1 MELRGSKALVTG
13 GCGGLGRAVCAALEG
28 SGAAVVAADLPGS
41 GADIEADLAQPGG
54 PAAAMEQAGGVDV
67 VVNNAG
73 VEFVGAFTNH
83 TPDELET
90 IMRVN
95 VLAPMELIR
104 EVLPGMLLRGR
115 GHVVNMGSLAGRIP
129 SAYNS
134 TYTATKHAIVGL
146 THSLRSE
153 YRDSPIGFSVVCPG
167 FVSDAGMYGR
177 HEEAVQVPSA
187 LGTIKPGRVGQAV
200 VKAIERDR
208 AEIVVNAR
216 PVRPLMALAAV
227 APDAMSALSRRAGVE
242 ETWRQVGKR
251 KGRL

>member
-13 GCGGLGRAVCAALEG
+13 GCGGLGRAICAALAD
-28 SGAAVVAADLPGS
+28 SGATVVSADLPGT
-41 GADIEADLAQPGG
+41 GAELEADLAQRGG
-54 PAAAMEQAGGVDV
+54 PAALIDRVGRVDV
-67 VVNNAG
+67 LVNNAA
-73 VEFVGAFTNH
+73 VEFIGAFTKH
-83 TPDELET
+83 TSDELEAIT
-90 IMRVN
+90 RIN

-104 EVLPGMLLRGR
+104 GALPGMLLRGR

-134 TYTATKHAIVGL
+134 TYTATKHALVGL

-153 YRDSPIGFSVVCPG
+153 YRDSPIGFSIVCPG

-177 HEEAVQVPSA
+177 HEDAVEVPRA
-187 LGTIKPGRVGQAV
+187 LGTIKPERVGRAV

-208 AEIVVNAR
+208 AEVVVNAR

-227 APDAMSALSRRAGVE
+227 APDAMSAVSRRVGVD
-242 ETWRQVGKR
+242 ETWRQVGER
-251 KGRL
+251 KGRI